1 MTYTWTTE
9 RGAEIVLDID
19 TQLVTEKK
27 VWADG
32 DEVLVPCHEWRYAIN
47 SLTINGKNYAGA
59 YKTSVG
65 RFPNLTPAFCVG
77 KVGKQNAYVVI
88 PDDVENAIW
97 GEEKAYKKAIM
108 EKEAAVYEAYRKHY
122 EAVRRMQDD
131 DGDLT

>member
-1 MTYTWTTE
+1 MTYTWTTDH
-9 RGAEIVLDID
+9 GAKVALDIEKE
-19 TQLVTEKK
+19 LATEKK

-32 DEVLVPCHEWRYAIN
+32 NEVLVPCREWHYTIN
-47 SLTINGKNYAGA
+47 SLTINGENYAGA

-97 GEEKAYKKAIM
+97 GEEKAYKEEQVNRQLTVGEAY
-108 EKEAAVYEAYRKHY
+108 EKHYAAVCKMMDE
-122 EAVRRMQDD
+122 
-131 DGDLT
+131 